1 MRASPPSPEDIRK
14 GQQVAQDLRELGV
27 KKILIAAAEAGYIT
41 ETKCG
46 MKHCFAPGGR
56 GWFVQVR
63 AVGVQRSPWE
73 PTHEH
78 APLAKWRGG
87 IREID
92 NAVLAHRRCNNI
104 GHKLEA
110 LKKHLEQTPRPDG
123 SSLDSRAIEIAMLDH
138 VAERNTQMGR
148 YPRRRGSW
156 RTTRAVAEKAH
167 ENLHPP
173 SAGSSPDP

>member
-1 MRASPPSPEDIRK
+1 MTAPLPSQEDIRK
-14 GQQVAQDLRELGV
+14 GQQVAQDLRDLGV
-27 KKILIAAAEAGYIT
+27 EKILIAAAEAGYIT
-41 ETKCG
+41 EKKCG
-46 MKHCFAPGGR
+46 MDHCFAPGGR

-63 AVGVQRSPWE
+63 AVGFKRSPWE

-78 APLAKWRGG
+78 APLPKWRGG

-110 LKKHLEQTPRPDG
+110 LKAHLEQTPRPDG
-123 SSLDSRAIEIAMLDH
+123 SSLDSRAIEIALNEH
-138 VAERNTQMGR
+138 VAERYTRLGR

-156 RTTRAVAEKAH
+156 KRARSVAQQAH
-167 ENLHPP
+167 DDLLAP
-173 SAGSSPDP
+173 GGR